1 LLLPAAPFLFG
12 DIMTALVTLDDYK
25 RYKKITKT
33 DNDEEI
39 GFIIDSVSS
48 MVKSYCGHSF
58 IDYYTTPIEEIFN
71 INNMTQNAIQLNEWP
86 VKAISTIY
94 TRQAYNTDYVLMDS
108 ANYYTDPM
116 TGSIYLINGDY
127 WYSGFASVKVTYT
140 AGWATTPDD
149 IKIACLDLV
158 HHYYKEE
165 YKERKQIGNVSVDNS
180 NRYIGIASKWPA
192 HVSRVLHMYKNV

>member
-1 LLLPAAPFLFG
+1 
-12 DIMTALVTLDDYK
+12 MTALVTLDDYK

-39 GFIIDSVSS
+39 GFILNSVSS

-58 IDYYTTPIEEIFN
+58 IDYYTTPLEEIFSIQEGN
-71 INNMTQNAIQLNEWP
+71 KNALQLNEWP
-86 VKAISTIY
+86 VNNVVSVYSRKYYNLPYELIASTEY
-94 TRQAYNTDYVLMDS
+94 F
-108 ANYYTDPM
+108 TDPK
-116 TGSIYLINGDY
+116 TGSLYLINGDY
-127 WYSGFASVKVTYT
+127 WQTGFASTKVSYT
-140 AGWATTPDD
+140 AGWAATPED

-158 HHYYKEE
+158 QHYYKEE

-192 HVSRVLHMYKNV
+192 HVARVLQMYKNV